1 MNFPTWVEIDLD
13 HIDHNVRELKRH
25 AGPDVALLYV
35 VKAHGYGHGAIEVGQ
50 AALSA
55 GAAMLGVA
63 TLHEGLE
70 LRQGGIESPIL
81 VLSPSL
87 VAEID
92 ELIGAGLRP
101 TISSPDFARV
111 WSERAAARGLR
122 LPVHAEVD
130 TGMGRTGLDY
140 DTAVAELG
148 AMAVLP
154 GLELEGIFTHFP
166 DSDGVTPDFTLQQ
179 VDKFR
184 RLIEDL
190 EAAGLAVRWR
200 HAANS
205 AAVLRFPVSHFNM
218 IRPGIAV
225 AGIQPPNTPRR
236 LDLRPAL
243 AFRCRVV
250 QLRRVPAG
258 NHISYGLTFVTQR
271 SSKIAVIAA
280 GYGHGLFRSLSNRG
294 QVMVRGRRAPI
305 VGRVTM
311 DLTMI
316 DVTDLPE
323 VAVGDEVTVYGP
335 LREPLEPGETPIRIE
350 ETAAWAETI
359 PWEVFCHI
367 DKRVVRK
374 FLRGGQVVRVMTL
387 VGERIERSAESGSR
401 VIYAPGPRPVEQTGT
416 APGRRE

>member
-1 MNFPTWVEIDLD
+1 MEFPTWVEIDLD
-13 HIDHNVRELKRH
+13 QIEHNVRELRRH
-25 AGPDVALLYV
+25 AGPAVDLLYV
-35 VKAHGYGHGAIEVGQ
+35 VKAHGYGHGALEVGQ
-50 AALSA
+50 AAIAA

-63 TLHEGLE
+63 TLHEGIE
-70 LRQGGIESPIL
+70 LRQGGVDDPIL

-87 VAEID
+87 PEEID
-92 ELIGAGLRP
+92 ELIEARLRP
-101 TISSPDFARV
+101 TVSTLEFARA
-111 WSERAAARGLR
+111 WAGRAEARGAR
-122 LPVHAEVD
+122 LPVHIEVD
-130 TGMGRTGLDY
+130 TGMGRTGLDF
-140 DTAVAELG
+140 EG
-148 AMAVLP
+148 AAATIRTIAALP
-154 GLELEGIFTHFP
+154 GIECEGIYTHFP
-166 DSDGVTPDFTLQQ
+166 DSDGVTSDFTLQQ
-179 VDKFR
+179 VEKFR
-184 RLIEDL
+184 SLLEQLGVEGIEF
-190 EAAGLAVRWR
+190 RWR

-205 AAVLRFPVSHFNM
+205 AALLRFPVSHFNM

-258 NHISYGLTFVTQR
+258 NHISYGRTFVTR
-271 SSKIAVIAA
+271 RPSLIAVIAA

-294 QVMVRGRRAPI
+294 QVMIHGRRAPI

-316 DVTDLPE
+316 DVTELPE
-323 VAVGDEVTVYGP
+323 VAVGDDVTLYGTP
-335 LREPLEPGETPIRIE
+335 REAPAAGESPIGIE
-350 ETAAWAETI
+350 EVAAWADTI

-387 VGERIERSAESGSR
+387 VGERIEQPAEAGSG
-401 VIYAPGPRPVEQTGT
+401 VIYAPGPRPVGR
-416 APGRRE
+416 AGSVGNRPG